1 MGALSSK
8 KKESSFEGEEVSFDH
23 FQVLRA
29 IGKGSFGKVCIV
41 QKRDSKQMFAMKYM
55 NKTQCEARDALSNVF
70 REIEILASLSHPFL
84 VNLWFSFQD
93 EEDMFMVV
101 DLLLGGDLRY
111 HVQQGVQY
119 TDEAVRLYILEVA
132 AALQYLHKRS
142 IIHRDIKPDN
152 LLLDEE
158 GHVHLTDFNIATVLR
173 DDQLATSMSGTKP
186 YMAPEVFE
194 CAADTCDGYSFPVDW
209 WSLGVTAYE
218 VRRGKR
224 PYDIHSN
231 TSLHEIRLMFLQN
244 LKFPVDCHP
253 GLVHLISRLLTISP
267 EKRISSIDEI
277 LALPYT
283 SGVCVDTLLK
293 KKYKPPFTPPKDHL
307 NCDPT
312 FELEEMIIES
322 RPLHKKK
329 KRLSK
334 QKSIRETHTSLSGT
348 TEGEAVV
355 YEGML
360 VFNREVEEARRERE
374 KRELEWQAELEESM
388 KKSDPTGHGCGFT
401 GSTTGT
407 PVRHK
412 SQEQGQEGKKTGEGN
427 TPPSPTVSSPTE
439 RTQLPKIAVSP
450 SNVRARIAGS
460 PKVKVRGS
468 TVTIESPRSS
478 SSLTKSS
485 TQQLKERLKELKADQ
500 RRHGGSGSDSDFSDL
515 TQSDD
520 LTITGRRSPGKSA
533 GKALRASKRDSESR
547 SPSKSPSRTPI
558 LSRKKAERDSSKGQE
573 EDGGSKNL
581 LGCEGGVKEGARAA
595 TCARPVSLPDEISHE
610 LQISTTSASAPTSTF
625 HTTSGSQADQTRGSL
640 ARQPSDASRDHGSAP
655 QKPSLPPS
663 SGKET
668 ESQPPLAEPLADAKG
683 NLREALTNGSVK
695 AGQVPSAQLDSKS
708 DCERIQVPAG
718 QGRRH
723 SMEPKKSPTPHGKRS
738 AETRRSSSVTCRHD
752 RDARKISEMRKAASV
767 SKGSVGKETR
777 EALKNISY

>member
-1 MGALSSK
+1 MTPCPFDIPLRTSSSLRPTRSLMGPSKGSNLLRASSAVCIHDSRKFPQSRALKELDPEEESTCMNDPLLPHTPRLPLLLPNRTARHHISFKSPLVFPPVSYPSLHIYPYPTQVFCLPSLSIHIFLPSPSLLPFLFLHLFPFQPSSPRLSFPFFQP
-8 KKESSFEGEEVSFDH
+8 SSPLSFDH

-293 KKYKPPFTPPKDHL
+293 KKYKPPFTPPVG
-307 NCDPT
+307 
-312 FELEEMIIES
+312 S
-322 RPLHKKK
+322 
-329 KRLSK
+329 
-334 QKSIRETHTSLSGT
+334 
-348 TEGEAVV
+348 
-355 YEGML
+355 
-360 VFNREVEEARRERE
+360 E
-374 KRELEWQAELEESM
+374 K
-388 KKSDPTGHGCGFT
+388 G
-401 GSTTGT
+401 
-407 PVRHK
+407 
-412 SQEQGQEGKKTGEGN
+412 GEG
-427 TPPSPTVSSPTE
+427 
-439 RTQLPKIAVSP
+439 
-450 SNVRARIAGS
+450 G
-460 PKVKVRGS
+460 GG
-468 TVTIESPRSS
+468 
-478 SSLTKSS
+478 
-485 TQQLKERLKELKADQ
+485 RLL
-500 RRHGGSGSDSDFSDL
+500 
-515 TQSDD
+515 
-520 LTITGRRSPGKSA
+520 
-533 GKALRASKRDSESR
+533 
-547 SPSKSPSRTPI
+547 
-558 LSRKKAERDSSKGQE
+558 
-573 EDGGSKNL
+573 
-581 LGCEGGVKEGARAA
+581 
-595 TCARPVSLPDEISHE
+595 
-610 LQISTTSASAPTSTF
+610 
-625 HTTSGSQADQTRGSL
+625 
-640 ARQPSDASRDHGSAP
+640 
-655 QKPSLPPS
+655 
-663 SGKET
+663 
-668 ESQPPLAEPLADAKG
+668 
-683 NLREALTNGSVK
+683 
-695 AGQVPSAQLDSKS
+695 
-708 DCERIQVPAG
+708 
-718 QGRRH
+718 
-723 SMEPKKSPTPHGKRS
+723 
-738 AETRRSSSVTCRHD
+738 
-752 RDARKISEMRKAASV
+752 
-767 SKGSVGKETR
+767 
-777 EALKNISY
+777 

>member
-119 TDEAVRLYILEVA
+119 TDDAVRLYILEVA
-132 AALQYLHKRS
+132 AALQYLHTRS

-244 LKFPVDCHP
+244 PKFPGDCHP
-253 GLVHLISRLLTISP
+253 GLAHLISR
-267 EKRISSIDEI
+267 
-277 LALPYT
+277 
-283 SGVCVDTLLK
+283 
-293 KKYKPPFTPPKDHL
+293 KDHL

-334 QKSIRETHTSLSGT
+334 QKSIRETQSSISGT

-360 VFNREVEEARRERE
+360 VFNREQEEARRERE
-374 KRELEWQAELEESM
+374 KREQEWQAELEESM
-388 KKSDPTGHGCGFT
+388 KMSDPTGHGCGFT

-412 SQEQGQEGKKTGEGN
+412 GQGQTQGQEGRQEGDRN
-427 TPPSPTVSSPTE
+427 SPSSPAVSSPTE
-439 RTQLPKIAVSP
+439 RTPLPKIAVSP

-500 RRHGGSGSDSDFSDL
+500 RRHGGSGSDSDFSDM

-520 LTITGRRSPGKSA
+520 LTITGKRSPGKSA
-533 GKALRASKRDSESR
+533 GKSLRASKGDSESR
-547 SPSKSPSRTPI
+547 SPSKSPSCTPV
-558 LSRKKAERDSSKGQE
+558 LSRKQEAERDDLKGQKE
-573 EDGGSKNL
+573 KVKGPDNL
-581 LGCEGGVKEGARAA
+581 QECERSGKEGTR
-595 TCARPVSLPDEISHE
+595 TTPSGRPVSLPDEISHE
-610 LQISTTSASAPTSTF
+610 RQVSNLSVSAPTSTL
-625 HTTSGSQADQTRGSL
+625 HTTASSQADQTRISVGG
-640 ARQPSDASRDHGSAP
+640 RPSDASRE
-655 QKPSLPPS
+655 SLAHQNPPPPPS
-663 SGKET
+663 SGGET
-668 ESQPPLAEPLADAKG
+668 ESQPPLAESLDDAKG
-683 NLREALTNGSVK
+683 NPRDALTNGSVR
-695 AGQVPSAQLDSKS
+695 AGQVRNAHPDFKMEC
-708 DCERIQVPAG
+708 DRVQVISLG

-738 AETRRSSSVTCRHD
+738 AETRRSSSVTCRQD
-752 RDARKISEMRKAASV
+752 RDARKMSEMRKASSV